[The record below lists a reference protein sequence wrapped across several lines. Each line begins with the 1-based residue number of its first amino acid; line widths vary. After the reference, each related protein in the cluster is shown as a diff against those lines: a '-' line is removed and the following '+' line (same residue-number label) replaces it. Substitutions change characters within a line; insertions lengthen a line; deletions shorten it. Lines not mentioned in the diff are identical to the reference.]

1 METIQHILYSNPL
14 SVWTV
19 AFRIILITIC
29 SGLIGFERGYRG
41 RAAGL
46 RTHILV
52 GVGAAVTSLTGLYV
66 VNNLHFTA
74 DPLRISAQV
83 ISGIG
88 FLGVGT
94 ILIRG
99 KSTVTGLTTA
109 AGLWMTA
116 TIGIATGM
124 GFYSVAL
131 ICTAVAFIVF
141 AFLTTFERSGKYAR
155 SSMKVYVECTDITY
169 LNALIDTLTS
179 EEYGLREIEITPSRS
194 GILNHIGI
202 EATVLLK
209 KKMSRKEC
217 VAKIAALDTVIC
229 AIESV

>member
-1 METIQHILYSNPL
+1 MPSFQSILYSSPL
-14 SVWTV
+14 TVWTV
-19 AFRIILITIC
+19 AFRILLITLC
-29 SGLIGFERGYRG
+29 SGIIGFERGYRG

-52 GVGAAVTSLTGLYV
+52 GVGAAITALTGLYV

-74 DPLRISAQV
+74 DPLRLSAQV
-83 ISGIG
+83 ISGIS

-131 ICTAVAFIVF
+131 ISTAVAFIAF
-141 AFLTTFERSGKYAR
+141 AFLTKFERSGKYAR
-155 SSMKVYVECTDITY
+155 SSMKVYVECIDITL
-169 LNALIDTLTS
+169 LNDLIDTLIT
-179 EEYGLREIEITPSRS
+179 EEYGFREVEITPSRS
-194 GILNHIGI
+194 GIPNHIGI
-202 EATVLLK
+202 EATVLLRK
-209 KKMSRKEC
+209 KANRQAIVK
-217 VAKIAALDTVIC
+217 KIARLDAVLC